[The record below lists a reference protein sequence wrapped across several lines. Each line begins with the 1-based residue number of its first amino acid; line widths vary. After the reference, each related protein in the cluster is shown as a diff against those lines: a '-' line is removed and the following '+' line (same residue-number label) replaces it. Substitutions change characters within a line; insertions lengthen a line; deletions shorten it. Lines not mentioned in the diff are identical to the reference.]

1 MQILLRIKKMNVN
14 DKNSSMWN
22 LLNQSYA
29 QQNAKSNDISGF
41 NNSNSVFSTQNQQGV
56 NGISSLFDLDSN
68 TKIANMEIQD
78 SFEISS
84 ELSNL
89 QNFAKNF
96 SQSLANNFEKLE
108 NLGNAMQQNGIL
120 SKEEKIGFDVLYKIN
135 PNLDS
140 AQTQNI
146 LQNTNLSKENAN
158 LLSQDRKSVV

>member
-1 MQILLRIKKMNVN
+1 MNVN

-29 QQNAKSNDISGF
+29 QQNTKSNDISGF

-56 NGISSLFDLDSN
+56 NGISSLFNLDSDTKTTN
-68 TKIANMEIQD
+68 TEIQD

-89 QNFAKNF
+89 QKFAKSF
-96 SQSLANNFEKLE
+96 SQSLANNFENLE

-135 PNLDS
+135 PNLDP

-158 LLSQDRKSVV
+158 LLSQVDRKVSAVRYFGGF